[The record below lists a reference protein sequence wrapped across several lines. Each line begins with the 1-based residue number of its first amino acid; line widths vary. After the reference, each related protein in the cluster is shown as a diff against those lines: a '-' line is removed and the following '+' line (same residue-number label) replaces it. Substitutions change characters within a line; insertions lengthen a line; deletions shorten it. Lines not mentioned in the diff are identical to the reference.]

1 MQDWLIDELKAQGLT
16 DEQIGTILGRAKFK
30 AQAAQVFEAF
40 AGKMVTQDTFSVDIQ
55 GSVRAVLDAEGNI
68 VSWQVK
74 LTLDCDDIK
83 LGKFTV
89 KHEFEIK
96 AQAAQ
101 AQATKAQGNG
111 NGNDK
116 TERCKAIA
124 IRMAGLLGK
133 TLPEKWEQYAN
144 VAACRYAKKA
154 LQQGLVDENDADV
167 VWLQANYAKTWAQV

>member
-1 MQDWLIDELKAQGLT
+1 MQNWLIDELKAQGLS
-16 DEQIGTILGRAKFK
+16 DEQIEAVLGRAQFK
-30 AQAAQVFEAF
+30 AQAAQVFEAV
-40 AGKMVTQDTFSVDIQ
+40 AGKLVTQHTFGIDIQ
-55 GSVRAVLDAEGNI
+55 GSVRAVFDAEGNI
-68 VSWQVK
+68 VAWQVK

-89 KHEFEIK
+89 VHEFEVK
-96 AQAAQ
+96 AQATQ
-101 AQATKAQGNG
+101 AQGNGSGNG

-124 IRMAGLLGK
+124 LRMAGLLGK